1 MAETAALSREETVGL
16 LLAGAAHV
24 ALAWVLVT
32 QRPDPVPVIPPER
45 ITVSLAED
53 VALDSTA
60 PNPSADPAAA
70 MAPDLAPLPEPPA
83 AAPPPPPPPPPPP
96 AVRPTARP
104 TPRVTRTPAP
114 AATQRPAPAPTATRS
129 ARPTPAPSPTR
140 SARPTPAPTA
150 TGRSQAA
157 TPAPAPTA
165 TRAGGSRI
173 NENFLDGA
181 SDATGAQG
189 QAADRPSAAQQ
200 ASIAA
205 AIIRQLKPHWNPP
218 SGVDVDRLVT
228 VVRFRL
234 NPDGSLDGT
243 PEIVRTTGQNESNR
257 LQVPRHQE
265 QAIRAVRLA
274 APFDL
279 PERYYSGWRVVTSN
293 FDNRLAQ

>member
-1 MAETAALSREETVGL
+1 MASSAPLSREELVGL
-16 LLAGAAHV
+16 LLAGTAHV
-24 ALAWVLVT
+24 ALALFLILHEPEPKPYT
-32 QRPDPVPVIPPER
+32 PPER

-60 PNPSADPAAA
+60 PDPSPEPAAA
-70 MAPDLAPLPEPPA
+70 MAPELAPLPQPPA
-83 AAPPPPPPPPPPP
+83 AAPPPPPPPQ
-96 AVRPTARP
+96 VRPTARP
-104 TPRVTRTPAP
+104 TPRPTATRRPTPAP
-114 AATQRPAPAPTATRS
+114 SASRS
-129 ARPTPAPSPTR
+129 ARPTPAPS
-140 SARPTPAPTA
+140 AAPSS
-150 TGRSQAA
+150 R
-157 TPAPAPTA
+157 PAPAPTA
-165 TRAGGSRI
+165 AADRGGASRI

-181 SDATGAQG
+181 SDATGTRG

-200 ASIAA
+200 ASIGA

-234 NPDGSLDGT
+234 NRDGSLDGT
-243 PEIVRTTGQNESNR
+243 PEIVRQTGITDANR
-257 LQVPRHQE
+257 PQAARHQE

-279 PERYYSGWRVVTSN
+279 PEQLYSGWRVITSN